1 MHPEV
6 SSLSLAL
13 LDFHGTATERSGPV
27 PQADLHW
34 YVSRLF
40 MGRLGYVVAPARCAA
55 SRPALCSA
63 LCSASF
69 CALFFALSAPC
80 LAADLEQRLDA
91 LLAENPAGGFAGIH
105 VVDAATGQTVY
116 QKNQDRLFLP
126 ASNLKILTSA
136 VALERLGP
144 DYRFTTRVVREA
156 SGDLVLAGSGDPSL
170 SGRVYPYQKDQ
181 LPGLPLQAIEKLA
194 DAVAARGIERIDGDI
209 IGDDRLFPWDPYP
222 PSWTRDDMLREYGA
236 PVSALSVNDNT
247 VTVSILPGNEA
258 GELAALSLAPG
269 FEFLTLEN
277 RVVTTARRGESAVH
291 VRRVAGSR
299 QWLLTGTIPVG
310 HAAVVEILPVDDPAL
325 FSASALYDAL
335 TRRGIAIHGRAL
347 ARHRAPGEPYAAA
360 EGEELAS
367 HLSPPLSDLL
377 QVMDKVSENLHAEL
391 VLREVGRVTRGEGTA
406 EAGLAEMNAYLSET
420 AGAQP
425 GDWRLEDGSGLARN
439 TLVTPR
445 LLTHILA
452 RLAQSGNRDVWI
464 SLLPAGG
471 EDGTLSRRL
480 CCMSAGRG
488 VRAKTGTLDRALA
501 LSGYADS
508 HTRGQL
514 AFSILVNDSSAPP
527 GEVLQWID
535 KIATALLE

>member
-1 MHPEV
+1 MRRAAYFI
-6 SSLSLAL
+6 SS
-13 LDFHGTATERSGPV
+13 
-27 PQADLHW
+27 
-34 YVSRLF
+34 
-40 MGRLGYVVAPARCAA
+40 ARCAA
-55 SRPALCSA
+55 WCSALYSALCSTW
-63 LCSASF
+63 CSASF
-69 CALFFALSAPC
+69 CALFFALFSTQC
-80 LAADLEQRLDA
+80 FAADLEQRLDA
-91 LLAENPAGGFAGIH
+91 LVAQSPAGGFAGIH
-105 VVDAATGQTVY
+105 VVDAATGQTLY

-136 VALERLGP
+136 LALERLRP
-144 DYRFTTRVVREA
+144 DYKFTTRLLRDS
-156 SGDLVLAGSGDPSL
+156 SGNLVLVGSGDPSL

-181 LPGLPLQAIEKLA
+181 LPGLPLQAIEQLA

-209 IGDDRLFPWDPYP
+209 IGDDRLFSWDPYP
-222 PSWTRDDMLREYGA
+222 PSWTQDDMLRDYGA

-247 VTVSILPGNEA
+247 VTVSIFPGSKA
-258 GELAALSLAPG
+258 GELAALSLASA
-269 FEFLTLEN
+269 FEYLTIEN

-299 QWLLTGTIPVG
+299 QWLLTGDIPVG

-335 TRRGIAIHGRAL
+335 TRRGVAIHGRAL
-347 ARHRAPGEPYAAA
+347 ARHRALGEPYSAA

-367 HLSPPLSDLL
+367 HVSPPLSYLL
-377 QVMDKVSENLHAEL
+377 QVMDKLSVNLHAEL
-391 VLREVGRVTRGEGTA
+391 MLREVGRVTRGGGTA
-406 EAGLAEMNAYLSET
+406 EAGLAEMSAYLTET

-445 LLTHILA
+445 LLTRILA
-452 RLAQSGNRDVWI
+452 RLAQSANREVWI

-488 VRAKTGTLDRALA
+488 VRAKTGTLNRALA

-508 HTRGQL
+508 PARGQL
-514 AFSILVNDSSAPP
+514 AFSILVNDFSAPP
-527 GEVLQWID
+527 GEVVQWID
-535 KIATALLE
+535 RIATALLE